1 MLKVSKEHLLQNGI
15 GLIVLIVVGLIFWPL
30 APKPNLNPSGILLPN
45 ATLKAPI
52 TADQVQVLQVMPTN
66 AEIMGNVR
74 TKLYYA
80 SLSPN
85 EQNQDATASLNYA
98 KTLAAAAG
106 ANGLVVTQIGATM
119 QQGPLDGVIV
129 YATPVSY

>member
-30 APKPNLNPSGILLPN
+30 APKPNPNPSGILLPN

-80 SLSPN
+80 SLSPS